1 MAAGGSYG
9 ASDKRWRI
17 RTEMIHIKKFT
28 FNPFQVNTFILYDDT
43 KECVIIDP
51 GCEEEFECRSLLDFI
66 ENEELKPVK
75 LLCTHTHIDHIMGS
89 NMIEERL
96 GIGLELHEAG
106 KLFLEHA
113 VSTAAE
119 YGLTLSKAPK
129 ASHFLSDG
137 EIITFG
143 NSKLEVLYTPGH
155 ADGSVCF
162 LCREQN
168 FVIVGDVLFNMSIGR
183 TDFPTGDF
191 DLLQKSI
198 FEKLFV
204 LPDETV
210 VYTGHGPETSIGYEK
225 NNNPFLTRNG
235 IMH

>member
-1 MAAGGSYG
+1 MINI
-9 ASDKRWRI
+9 KR
-17 RTEMIHIKKFT
+17 FT

-75 LLCTHTHIDHIMGS
+75 QLCTHTHIDHIMGS
-89 NMIEERL
+89 NMVEERL
-96 GIGLELHEAG
+96 GIGLEVHEAG
-106 KLFLEHA
+106 MLFLERA
-113 VSTAAE
+113 ASTAAS
-119 YGLTLSKAPK
+119 YGLTLSKAPET
-129 ASHFLSDG
+129 SHFLSEG

-155 ADGSVCF
+155 ANGSVCF

-168 FVIVGDVLFNMSIGR
+168 FVVVGDVLFNMSIGR

-204 LPDETV
+204 LPDETI
-210 VYTGHGPETSIGYEK
+210 VYPGHGPDTSIGYEK

>member
-1 MAAGGSYG
+1 MINI
-9 ASDKRWRI
+9 KR
-17 RTEMIHIKKFT
+17 FT
-28 FNPFQVNTFILYDDT
+28 FNPFQVNTFILYDNT

-51 GCEEEFECRSLLDFI
+51 GCEEEFECYNLLDFI
-66 ENEELKPVK
+66 ENKELKPVK

-89 NMIEERL
+89 NLIEERL
-96 GIGLELHEAG
+96 GIGLGLHEAG

-119 YGLTLSKAPK
+119 YGISLSKAPK
-129 ASHFLSDG
+129 ASHFISDG

-168 FVIVGDVLFNMSIGR
+168 FVIVGDVLFNMGIGR